1 MIKILNSL
9 EGYCHVYVRGIV
21 KYVNMSSRGQE
32 SETPS
37 PVELDKDRFE
47 EQNVNGETGYFDKVE
62 RVFISRRAF
71 EYMVE
76 AISPPLNS
84 SYVIDK

>member
-1 MIKILNSL
+1 M
-9 EGYCHVYVRGIV
+9 
-21 KYVNMSSRGQE
+21 KYVYMSSRGQE

-62 RVFISRRAF
+62 RVFISRRALKIWLRQL
-71 EYMVE
+71 V
-76 AISPPLNS
+76 PL
-84 SYVIDK
+84 